1 MRLAY
6 LTQEPSETHTVC
18 AQSRLS
24 GFYLVPAGS
33 LADLHLLNCLPHF
46 LFREP
51 QVSFVI
57 SGKTPWF
64 FTTTPPPPPVP
75 TTEFTQV
82 FAEWMLPVVS
92 EPRAIITILMMYTE
106 NRADWRQDGRT
117 EKGQGRSSCYKAG
130 HQGIT
135 AACTPDPQ

>member
-1 MRLAY
+1 MS
-6 LTQEPSETHTVC
+6 TEEGEPSGPSPS
-18 AQSRLS
+18 QLS
-24 GFYLVPAGS
+24 TTFS
-33 LADLHLLNCLPHF
+33 
-46 LFREP
+46 
-51 QVSFVI
+51 I
-57 SGKTPWF
+57 SGTSGKLRDFWKDTLVF
-64 FTTTPPPPPVP
+64 HSPPPPPVP

-106 NRADWRQDGRT
+106 NTADWRQDGRA

-135 AACTPDPQ
+135 AACTPGPR